1 MAKRVRR
8 QTKACRS
15 KDLYQAP
22 AAGQAVSG
30 NVLTL
35 RWNPDCIQSSTIDV
49 YLYSQ
54 HQSTSLP
61 VHAWLGLSTAAGSK
75 NVPLQSQ
82 WWNHTQNMTVN
93 LQMVPGQS
101 QPWESPY
108 PLSYSWTLGQVGDGD
123 MNIDASVASSNNDVT
138 RYEAPDSLSPGKLAA
153 ACILPILALLA
164 VLLGGYLWQRKRQ
177 AKRDAERQSRM
188 SSYTQQASPT
198 VYTHTHDTSLPEPT
212 WTSMPVSYTDVPDM
226 LHTVEQ
232 DATGMDS
239 VPSSLHA
246 DETKEIIEAP
256 PPPPAST
263 KRHRARHKKTK
274 RSTASLSTHNC
285 TTYGLEDD
293 ESVGDLV
300 PASREQ
306 AEEQRWTQAFLPS
319 SRLTLLE
326 QDVDSDTAV
335 SPRQSAVAP
344 IRREH
349 YTGNVRGHA
358 TKRPPPPI
366 VDVDAEWERDPYT
379 LDHHEDHRPV
389 SPMAFGVHS
398 RDEKIHA
405 YLSKLPPP
413 NDLEPLEDTDVPL
426 DQERPRSAASRLSQN
441 SDAFHDAVAHV
452 TSP

>member
-8 QTKACRS
+8 QSKPCRS

-22 AAGQAVSG
+22 AAGQAVSS

-54 HQSTSLP
+54 HQSMSLP

-108 PLSYSWTLGQVGDGD
+108 PLSYSWTLGQADDGD
-123 MNIDASVASSNNDVT
+123 VNIDASVASSNKDVT
-138 RYEAPDSLSPGKLAA
+138 RYEAPDSLSPDKLAA

-164 VLLGGYLWQRKRQ
+164 VLFGGYLWQRKRQ
-177 AKRDAERQSRM
+177 AKRDAERQSR
-188 SSYTQQASPT
+188 YTQQTSPT
-198 VYTHTHDTSLPEPT
+198 LYTHTSNASQPEPT
-212 WTSMPVSYTDVPDM
+212 WTSMPVSYVDVPAM
-226 LHTVEQ
+226 QPVEH

-246 DETKEIIEAP
+246 EETKEIIEAP

-274 RSTASLSTHNC
+274 RSTASLSKHNG
-285 TTYGLEDD
+285 TTYGLEDM
-293 ESVGDLV
+293 SVGDLV

-306 AEEQRWTQAFLPS
+306 AEEQRWTHAFLPS

-326 QDVDSDTAV
+326 QDVDSDTAA
-335 SPRQSAVAP
+335 SPRESAMAP
-344 IRREH
+344 TRREH
-349 YTGNVRGHA
+349 YTDNTRRYA
-358 TKRPPPPI
+358 ANRPAPPI
-366 VDVDAEWERDPYT
+366 VDVDAEWERDPYM
-379 LDHHEDHRPV
+379 LDHHQEEDHRPM
-389 SPMAFGVHS
+389 SPMALGVHS

-405 YLSKLPPP
+405 YLSQLPHP
-413 NDLEPLEDTDVPL
+413 NDLEPLEDSDAHP
-426 DQERPRSAASRLSQN
+426 DQERPHSSASRLSQN

-452 TSP
+452 A